1 MHDTAVKQLPHTQ
14 ISLCPAGLIQFM
26 LNNSKERKKK
36 KARSEYETTQL
47 ILSHTLTRLNNKS
60 RHSVYCQDASCSKR
74 LQDYSTQITPPLVQN
89 SMKNITFKA
98 WKQRNPSEDY
108 LLHSPQTH
116 TQGWRQPL
124 NTSSFNYLLV
134 KNVTELDFSP
144 VPVGGQPVK

>member
-98 WKQRNPSEDY
+98 WKQRNTSKDCICCTPHRYTHKDEDNQLIHHHLIISWLKM
-108 LLHSPQTH
+108 LLSLIFLLFQLEDSP
-116 TQGWRQPL
+116 
-124 NTSSFNYLLV
+124 
-134 KNVTELDFSP
+134 
-144 VPVGGQPVK
+144 